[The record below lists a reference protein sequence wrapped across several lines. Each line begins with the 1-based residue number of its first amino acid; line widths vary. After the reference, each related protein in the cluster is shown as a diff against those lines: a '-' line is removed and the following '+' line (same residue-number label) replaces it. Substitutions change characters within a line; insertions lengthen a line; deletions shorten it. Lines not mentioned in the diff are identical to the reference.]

1 MHSSEH
7 SSGNMQVS
15 KFVQLESWRAL
26 LLFPTRRGDHMPQST
41 HDRAQNCTTLPPR
54 HEAAAQLTPKEIT

>member
-15 KFVQLESWRAL
+15 KFVQLESWR
-26 LLFPTRRGDHMPQST
+26 GST
-41 HDRAQNCTTLPPR
+41 IISDS
-54 HEAAAQLTPKEIT
+54 